1 MREKVTVTLDENTIK
16 QMEETRT
23 KQTEHPR
30 TIDNKSVFYEK
41 ILTIGL
47 HSYKQK
53 QRFFDTVNLNNVD
66 LSKVNY

>member
-1 MREKVTVTLDENTIK
+1 MREKVTVTLDEELIR
-16 QMEETRT
+16 QIEETRT
-23 KQTEHPR
+23 KTTEHPR
-30 TIDNKSVFYEK
+30 TTDNKSHFYEK
-41 ILTIGL
+41 ILIVGL